1 MLKKIFNF
9 LKNKERMS
17 DVATMLL
24 GLLMLTALVVFGLTG
39 NKFSMYLIII
49 SGGFMNVMNGYR
61 STKQKGKQN
70 LGYSMMML
78 GVVILVLGMVIMMI

>member
-1 MLKKIFNF
+1 
-9 LKNKERMS
+9 MS